1 LRNRSCQTLAL
12 AIFPLLS
19 SLPVPGHA
27 EPLGAVRTP
36 LAAGRLDSVVGMPLY
51 FRLYRARLPPAGHAA
66 YEGVNALLYELSGAA
81 SLEIQ
86 GGATQPVANGDG
98 AFIAAGQIVTIRAST
113 AAPADLL
120 LFLLTARPNQ
130 RRPLLDRPAVIRE
143 LFRTPDPL
151 PGLQEGPYEFSLAR
165 LTLPAGTPA
174 DPAYSRSGAALDY
187 VLAGTAAL
195 TADGKTET
203 ISAEMP
209 FFERFGWVH
218 SLANSGAVPLVLVE
232 ANISQEGVAAGHS
245 AADK

>member
-1 LRNRSCQTLAL
+1 MRNRSCQTLAL
-12 AIFPLLS
+12 AIFLL
-19 SLPVPGHA
+19 LPSPPVRGQA
-27 EPLGAVRTP
+27 EPPGAVGMP
-36 LAAGRLDSVVGMPLY
+36 LASARLDSVVGMPLY

-66 YEGVNALLYELSGAA
+66 YQGANALLYELSGAA

-86 GGATQPVANGDG
+86 GGSTQLVAEGDG

-113 AAPADLL
+113 SAPADLL

-130 RRPLLDRPAVIRE
+130 RRPALDRPAVSRE

-151 PGLQEGPYEFSLAR
+151 PGLEEGPYEFSLAR

-174 DPAYSRSGAALDY
+174 DPPYSRSGAALDY

-203 ISAEMP
+203 ISAEIP
-209 FFERFGWVH
+209 LFERFGWVH
-218 SLANSGAVPLVLVE
+218 RLANPGAVPLVLIQ
-232 ANISQEGVAAGHS
+232 ANISQEGVPAAHS